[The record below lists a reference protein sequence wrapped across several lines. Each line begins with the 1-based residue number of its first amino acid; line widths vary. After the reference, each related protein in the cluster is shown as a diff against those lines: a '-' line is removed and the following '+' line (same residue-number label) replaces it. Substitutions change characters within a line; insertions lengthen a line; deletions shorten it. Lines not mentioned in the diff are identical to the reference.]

1 MAAVASPDPTK
12 GKSMMTKDKSEAPK
26 KGGKMKKLLLA
37 GVGGTALIGAG
48 AGVGIYMGGGMG
60 AHAAKP
66 QDHYPK
72 LVLRS
77 QGGSE
82 AEKVEAGKDA
92 PPKVGTVSVP
102 NDRFKVDPRKYDVT
116 YYPITDAFTTNLAD
130 GSGFLQVG
138 ISLST
143 FYDGKVIDNFE
154 RQAVPIRSVVLMVLA
169 EQDPALLSTSQGK
182 QRLQRQ
188 LTGAVNDVLRE
199 KEGFGGVDNVYF
211 TSLVIQ

>member
-1 MAAVASPDPTK
+1 MA
-12 GKSMMTKDKSEAPK
+12 KDIVEGAPK
-26 KGGKMKKLLLA
+26 KKGKFKKLLFIGIA
-37 GVGGTALIGAG
+37 AIALIGAG
-48 AGVGIYMGGGMG
+48 AGAGIYFG
-60 AHAAKP
+60 ALSAHEAKP
-66 QDHYPK
+66 EDHFPK

-77 QGGSE
+77 EGEPEPAAESE
-82 AEKVEAGKDA
+82 DKEA

-102 NDRFKVDPRKYDVT
+102 NDKFKVDPKKYEIT
-116 YYPITDAFTTNLAD
+116 YYPIADSFTTNLAD

-143 FYDGKVIDNFE
+143 FYDGKVINNIK

-188 LTGAVNDVLRE
+188 LTAAINDVLRD

>member
-1 MAAVASPDPTK
+1 MSKDKAEAAPKPK
-12 GKSMMTKDKSEAPK
+12 GKL
-26 KGGKMKKLLLA
+26 KKLLFI
-37 GVGGTALIGAG
+37 GVGALVLIGAG
-48 AGVGIYMGGGMG
+48 AGAGIYFG
-60 AHAAKP
+60 ALSAHEAKP
-66 QDHYPK
+66 EDHYPK
-72 LVLRS
+72 LVVRS
-77 QGGSE
+77 EGEE
-82 AEKVEAGKDA
+82 ASAAEGDDKEAA
-92 PPKVGTVSVP
+92 PKVGTVSVP
-102 NDRFKVDPRKYDVT
+102 NDKFKVDPRKFEIT

-143 FYDGKVIDNFE
+143 FYDGKVINNIK

-188 LTGAVNDVLRE
+188 LTAAINDVLRE